1 MIYRL
6 LRTQLISMSDHST
19 VRILNPFKGCESTTS
34 TCRSRS
40 AALQPAESIDSTHN
54 EKYERGRTPVR
65 IDKKRTSTARESIMN
80 MKSPQGLV
88 KAGWGGDALVDL
100 REKIAEK
107 CGVAE
112 DSFELEYPDADF
124 DEYVRLDEDG
134 FKHVR
139 DMIKL
144 NIIERKSK
152 RQQR

>member
-1 MIYRL
+1 M
-6 LRTQLISMSDHST
+6 
-19 VRILNPFKGCESTTS
+19 G
-34 TCRSRS
+34 
-40 AALQPAESIDSTHN
+40 ALAWGAQNSIAE
-54 EKYERGRTPVR
+54 
-65 IDKKRTSTARESIMN
+65 
-80 MKSPQGLV
+80 
-88 KAGWGGDALVDL
+88 AL
-100 REKIAEK
+100 IAEK

-144 NIIERKSK
+144 KIIERKSK

>member
-1 MIYRL
+1 MKL
-6 LRTQLISMSDHST
+6 LIVCDDNSFLSS
-19 VRILNPFKGCESTTS
+19 K
-34 TCRSRS
+34 
-40 AALQPAESIDSTHN
+40 
-54 EKYERGRTPVR
+54 
-65 IDKKRTSTARESIMN
+65 
-80 MKSPQGLV
+80 V
-88 KAGWGGDALVDL
+88 KVEWEGDALVDL

-144 NIIERKSK
+144 EIIERKSK